1 MAETFDEIIKKYKLA
16 AAADGSYD
24 TSHITDPSEKD
35 YVDRRLAVQKS
46 FDAVDA
52 AAEASAAPVA
62 PSSRS
67 TSGRS
72 YGSGTMAELE
82 RANALW
88 EKTQKYMK
96 LATKQAG
103 MEGLGV
109 SQTAMIRAR
118 NDHLNR
124 IERIKEAATPVY
136 SGGGG
141 GGSLQDYLDAMN
153 EGAAYDEKLGENK
166 KAVDEIYGDY
176 SLDAT
181 GRQEKVDTL
190 LSGISDVNMKNS
202 IGEYVAGLEETAA
215 IVDKLGGYYKPT
227 DLGEDGVLTLED
239 YKNAA
244 QDGSFWRNLENEDEL
259 FSWYQ
264 SLTAKGQST
273 VDDYLAYIGAESV
286 SGTIESLTEADGTAL
301 SLLSALGLVVVDENG
316 EYSFTENAT
325 AEDIR
330 AILRDERFGDISGS
344 LRKTLE
350 KGANAAEAASILRN
364 EQDLKALSE
373 VDLRTLD
380 RAEAEEHLKALNS
393 YLDESGKQPNLDLI
407 SQAAY
412 DTYLKPALDSFKEV
426 WGKFLEGEKEASEEM
441 YAKQMVGEEPI
452 VDEGGKKWYVQR
464 SFEGD
469 AENFMKENEDKV
481 NKALGEYGNMHNPTI
496 PDKMVIEVNGV
507 NLVYD
512 KTSGEW
518 RYVERHHSGGSVTV
532 GGKRL
537 YKTNDRAYSWQLEA
551 IKDAGYTDNEVENG
565 KTIKVGKNYY
575 YAHNG
580 MWYRLSAT
588 QKHDR

>member
-35 YVDRRLAVQKS
+35 YVDRRIAVQKS
-46 FDAVDA
+46 FDAVNA
-52 AAEASAAPVA
+52 AAEASAAPAA
-62 PSSRS
+62 PSPSS
-67 TSGRS
+67 TLGRS

-136 SGGGG
+136 GGGG
-141 GGSLQDYLDAMN
+141 GGGLQDYLDAMN

-176 SLDAT
+176 SLDAE
-181 GRQEKVDTL
+181 GRQAKVDAL

-202 IGEYVAGLEETAA
+202 IGEYVAGLEETAS
-215 IVDKLGGYYKPT
+215 IVDKLSGYYKPSSG
-227 DLGEDGVLTLED
+227 DDGILTIED

-264 SLTAKGQST
+264 SLTAKGRST

-286 SGTIESLTEADGTAL
+286 SGMIESLTEADGTAL

-330 AILRDERFGDISGS
+330 AILDDERFADISGS
-344 LRKTLE
+344 LRETLE
-350 KGANAAEAASILRN
+350 KGAKAAEAANILRN

-380 RAEAEEHLKALNS
+380 RAEAEEHLKTLNS
-393 YLDESGKQPNLDLI
+393 YLDENRQPNLKLI

-412 DTYLKPALDSFKEV
+412 DTYLKPALDSFEEV
-426 WGKFLEGEKEASEEM
+426 WGKFLKREKEASEET
-441 YAKQMVGEEPI
+441 YAKQMAGEEPI
-452 VDEGGKKWYVQR
+452 VDEGGRKWYVAK
-464 SFEGD
+464 SLEGD
-469 AENFMKENEDKV
+469 AEAFMKENEKAV
-481 NKALGEYGNMHNPTI
+481 NAALGEYENMYNPGI
-496 PDKMVIEVNGV
+496 PDKTVIEVDGV
-507 NLVYD
+507 NLMYD
-512 KTSGEW
+512 KANGTW
-518 RYVERHHSGGSVTV
+518 RYVNGSKGGSSVILD
-532 GGKRL
+532 GKKL
-537 YKTNDRAYSWQLEA
+537 YRSHDLPTKRQLEE
-551 IKDAGYTDNEVENG
+551 IKSAGHTDNDVENG
-565 KTIKVGKNYY
+565 KIIKVGKDYY
-575 YAHNG
+575 YASNG
-580 MWYRLSAT
+580 RWFCIYPWQAS
-588 QKHDR
+588 